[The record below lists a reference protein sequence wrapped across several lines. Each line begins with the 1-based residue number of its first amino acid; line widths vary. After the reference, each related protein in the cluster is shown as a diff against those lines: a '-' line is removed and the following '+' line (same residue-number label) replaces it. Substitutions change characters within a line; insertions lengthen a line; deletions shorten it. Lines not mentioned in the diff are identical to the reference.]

1 MGILEEQDRPI
12 FIKYLELAN
21 NLKNHGFIKN
31 YDKQVYNDLDY
42 LYKKYINENNPHRH
56 WCGSCRAELITYL
69 YRWYDLQE
77 KESPVLI
84 NQDRQGYIVDMM
96 NLDEQ
101 SGLYEEPKNNQ
112 PKRRGRKPKQK

>member
-12 FIKYLELAN
+12 FIKHLELAD

-31 YDKQVYNDLDY
+31 YDKQVYNELDY

-77 KESPVLI
+77 QIDNVEKIIEI
-84 NQDRQGYIVDMM
+84 
-96 NLDEQ
+96 
-101 SGLYEEPKNNQ
+101 K
-112 PKRRGRKPKQK
+112 KRGRKPKQK